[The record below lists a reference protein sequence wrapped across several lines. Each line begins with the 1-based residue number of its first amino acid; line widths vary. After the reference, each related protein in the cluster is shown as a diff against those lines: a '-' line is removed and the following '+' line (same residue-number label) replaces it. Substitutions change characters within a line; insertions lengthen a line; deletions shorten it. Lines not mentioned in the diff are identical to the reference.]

1 MTGWDRE
8 CDGLG
13 RVLTCENGVWDG
25 CDGLVGNL
33 SHPSQTSPETAF
45 SSYDSGGRSSRASR
59 CAPSVL
65 MVCGNRALTRAR
77 W

>member
-1 MTGWDRE
+1 MTGWDRK

-13 RVLTCENGVWDG
+13 QVLTCGNGVWDG

-33 SHPSQTSPETAF
+33 SHPSQNRTAF
-45 SSYDSGGRSSRASR
+45 SSYEAGGRSSRASR

-65 MVCGNRALTRAR
+65 MVRGNRVLTRAR